1 MILIKNAYIRPITG
15 ENIPQGD
22 VLIGADGKISAIGA
36 AIMPPEGTEVIDAG
50 GRLVTPGCV
59 EAHCHIGIGEPLIGW
74 AGHDYNERSEPV
86 TPHMR
91 AIDGINPL
99 TDDFPAALRGGVT
112 AAGVAPGSANVIG
125 GTVTAI
131 KLYGHRIDDM
141 IIKDPV
147 AMKCAF
153 GENPKN
159 CYGQQLKKA
168 PFTRMA
174 VAALMRDTLCRARA
188 YADDKAAGKDV
199 KYDIKLEALIPV
211 IRGEIPLKVH
221 AHRADD
227 IFTAIRIAREFSLKL
242 TLDHCTE
249 GHLIADELAK
259 EGFPVLIGPSF
270 GGRSKAELEHKSF
283 MTPGILHQAGVEVS
297 IITDAGVTPIEN
309 LPMFAGM
316 AVNAGLP
323 IDAAWRAI
331 TLNPARALGIA
342 DRIGSLESGKD
353 ADIVIWTADPLTT
366 IGGEAYITI
375 VNGRIVYRG

>member
-1 MILIKNAYIRPITG
+1 MILIKNGHICPIIG
-15 ENIPQGD
+15 EELPCGD
-22 VLIGADGKISAIGA
+22 VLIGDDGKISAIGES
-36 AIMPPEGTEVIDAG
+36 IVPTERTEVIDVK

-91 AIDGINPL
+91 AIDGINPFSS
-99 TDDFPAALRGGVT
+99 DFADAIRGGVT
-112 AAGVAPGSANVIG
+112 TAAVAPGSANVIG

-131 KLYGHRIDDM
+131 KLVGRRIDDM

-147 AMKCAF
+147 AMKCAL

-159 CYGQQLKKA
+159 CYGQQAKKA

-174 VAALMRDTLCRARA
+174 ISALMRETLYRART
-188 YADDKAAGKDV
+188 YAEEKESGKEGKFD
-199 KYDIKLEALIPV
+199 LRMEALVPV
-211 IRGEIPLKVH
+211 VRGELPLKVH

-227 IFTAIRIAREFSLKL
+227 IFTAIRIAHEFGLKL

-249 GHLIADELAK
+249 GHLIADALAC
-259 EGFPVLIGPSF
+259 EGFPVLIGPSY

-283 MTPGILHQAGVEVS
+283 ITPGILHAAGVEVS
-297 IITDAGVTPIEN
+297 IITDAGVSPIEN

-316 AVNAGLP
+316 AANAGLP
-323 IDAAWRAI
+323 LDAAWRAI
-331 TLNPARALGIA
+331 TINPAKALGIA
-342 DRIGSLESGKD
+342 DRVGSLEAGKD
-353 ADIVIWTADPLTT
+353 ADVVVWTADPLST
-366 IGGEAYITI
+366 IGGEAHIT
-375 VNGRIVYRG
+375 VVDGKIVYRA